1 MATLS
6 VLCGAPALVQ
16 AEDSPAGHNPP
27 GAVSPSYASVF
38 NTAPPAANRI
48 APILQRTAEL
58 FQSAVAARR
67 AIKQRR
73 SEQDALKTKLTTIN
87 GEFEVLTQHRA
98 QLQQQMVA
106 LEAEHQAR
114 LQSLRKTLE
123 AKLEGELSSIAQQM
137 QAEFEHEFASEVQG
151 FEQRQ
156 RGEIEKLLDQE
167 MQLQERALQQLGQEL
182 EMQTRELAD
191 RLARLEVS
199 SEVVNGVVRSAS
211 EAMAKRQA
219 ELQARR
225 AGLQREREARVA
237 RVRNEFI
244 GRLKTQQAAEQKRR
258 LTIREASLRHAMA
271 KLLHNT
277 HLEEMSRIEQVRQTS
292 ENARER
298 SSFLAQEQASLSARI
313 ASLEEKLA
321 TYVRRAQTFGLERE
335 AALTSLEQAFH
346 EPKTGIA
353 QEPLAWFG
361 QVIGQLPHGARAEDD
376 TGGIGH
382 FSNHGSS

>member
-156 RGEIEKLLDQE
+156 RGEIEKLLLVPNYDFNWQLWYQLPRGKVLPKGTRIEATGTFDNSPNNKNNPDPTKEVRWGDQSWEE
-167 MQLQERALQQLGQEL
+167 MMIGFFDVAIPADMNPVDVIRAP
-182 EMQTRELAD
+182 RKPSP
-191 RLARLEVS
+191 S
-199 SEVVNGVVRSAS
+199 SE
-211 EAMAKRQA
+211 
-219 ELQARR
+219 
-225 AGLQREREARVA
+225 
-237 RVRNEFI
+237 
-244 GRLKTQQAAEQKRR
+244 
-258 LTIREASLRHAMA
+258 
-271 KLLHNT
+271 
-277 HLEEMSRIEQVRQTS
+277 
-292 ENARER
+292 
-298 SSFLAQEQASLSARI
+298 
-313 ASLEEKLA
+313 
-321 TYVRRAQTFGLERE
+321 
-335 AALTSLEQAFH
+335 
-346 EPKTGIA
+346 
-353 QEPLAWFG
+353 
-361 QVIGQLPHGARAEDD
+361 D
-376 TGGIGH
+376 
-382 FSNHGSS
+382 